1 MKIVAIAMGVLLT
14 VASCFAADPVLAP
27 GPKDK
32 CAVCG
37 MFVAEFKAWVASV
50 EYKGGGRAY
59 FDGPKD
65 LFAYLGDLKKYAP
78 GRNSADIER
87 ILVTDYYSTK
97 AVAAREAFFVAGSDV
112 MGPMGT
118 ELVPFISKTEAA
130 AFLADHKGKKV
141 LTFDEVTPAVL
152 ESLQ

>member
-1 MKIVAIAMGVLLT
+1 MKTIGIALGMLLL

-50 EYKGGGRAY
+50 EYQDGGRAF

-65 LFAYLGDLKKYAP
+65 LFAYLGDLKQYDP
-78 GRNSADIER
+78 GRKAEEIER
-87 ILVTDYYSTK
+87 ILVTDYYTTK
-97 AVAAREAFFVAGSDV
+97 ALDAREAFFVAGSDV

-118 ELVPFISKTEAA
+118 ELVPFKNKSEAGT
-130 AFLADHKGKKV
+130 FLLDHKGKKV

-152 ESLQ
+152 DSLR